1 VEFITTLDLAKDF
14 LPLLC
19 KANNKK
25 SLDREQKITIS
36 LIERREKRN
45 QVGIEKLL
53 VNYYLLLLKPF
64 FGGRKKKLLHS
75 ISQSRSNF
83 RKIPFQTQHIKA
95 NASGMNISFLRRKKS
110 Y

>member
-1 VEFITTLDLAKDF
+1 VEFITTLDLAKDL

-19 KANNKK
+19 KPNNKN

-45 QVGIEKLL
+45 QMGIEKLL

-64 FGGRKKKLLHS
+64 LEPEKTFVLY
-75 ISQSRSNF
+75 QSV
-83 RKIPFQTQHIKA
+83 
-95 NASGMNISFLRRKKS
+95 
-110 Y
+110 

>member
-1 VEFITTLDLAKDF
+1 VEFITTLDLAKD
-14 LPLLC
+14 LRPILC

-53 VNYYLLLLKPF
+53 VNYYLLLLNAF
-64 FGGRKKKLLHS
+64 FWPEKNFCTLSVSLDLILERYHFSLNTSKQMLL
-75 ISQSRSNF
+75 
-83 RKIPFQTQHIKA
+83 A
-95 NASGMNISFLRRKKS
+95 
-110 Y
+110 